1 MNPLPH
7 FQKANQNVFDTY
19 IDDDRRDVHKMMLD
33 KYDLD
38 GDGKL
43 DTSEQKNIGHDILR
57 MRDVA
62 NMQKKLLIAASSFI
76 VLLTI
81 TNIGSAYCAMILARD
96 LKVAS
101 NGVMK
106 DMTGGNVKTEVCTNY
121 RGFSYLIKF
130 RMDAQ

>member
-1 MNPLPH
+1 LNPLPH

-19 IDDDRRDVHKMMLD
+19 IDDDRSDVHKMMLD

-43 DTSEQKNIGHDILR
+43 DTSEQQNTGHDILR

-81 TNIGSAYCAMILARD
+81 TNNWSAYCAKILARD

-106 DMTGGNVKTEVCTNY
+106 DMDGGNVKTEVCT
-121 RGFSYLIKF
+121 LII
-130 RMDAQ
+130 